1 MGHFLWAIFSL
12 ATFILAIFSLRG
24 IPALKLKQHQRRLR
38 RILG

>member
-1 MGHFLWAIFSL
+1 MGHFLWATL
-12 ATFILAIFSLRG
+12 ILAIFRLRG